1 MYGWVPYVKLL
12 FPAITVIG
20 MIVVAIG
27 AFVTSRA
34 VLMMDVQA
42 IEAAGQAPTAF
53 GYAGPEGP
61 QMPTKEQYLQ
71 QPGVRN
77 LIRQSRHAS
86 CGLVL
91 IGIGTLLQIAGTVPS
106 FFGH

>member
-1 MYGWVPYVKLL
+1 MYSWVPYVRLL

-20 MIVVAIG
+20 MIVVTIG

-34 VLMMDVQA
+34 AILTNAQA
-42 IEAAGQAPTAF
+42 IKIAGQAPTAF
-53 GYAGPEGP
+53 GYARPEGP
-61 QMPTKEQYLQ
+61 QMPTEEEYLQ
-71 QPGVRN
+71 QPAVRN
-77 LIRQSRHAS
+77 LIQQSRHAS

-91 IGIGTLLQIAGTVPS
+91 IGIGTLLQIAGAVPS